1 MLPAHHCV
9 EPLEHHGSVPTAPL
23 DLGCEGQ
30 GQLLAEVG
38 QVERTA
44 RPMGA
49 TVAEGASGSV
59 DGAES
64 LEELTSLFADGID
77 ANVDWSPRREG
88 NDEASLA
95 GEL

>member
-1 MLPAHHCV
+1 
-9 EPLEHHGSVPTAPL
+9 
-23 DLGCEGQ
+23 
-30 GQLLAEVG
+30 
-38 QVERTA
+38 
-44 RPMGA
+44 MGA

-64 LEELTSLFADGID
+64 LEELTSLFSDGID